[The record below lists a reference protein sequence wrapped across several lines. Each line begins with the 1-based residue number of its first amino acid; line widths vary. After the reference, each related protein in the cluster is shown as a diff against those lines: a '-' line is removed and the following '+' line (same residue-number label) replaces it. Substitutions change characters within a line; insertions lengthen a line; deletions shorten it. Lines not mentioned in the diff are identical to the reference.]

1 MCNSGGYRDSNVKR
15 HELLGSAEMFLP
27 KLDFTDPIKFA
38 RTGMCRSEFT
48 YVGINM
54 SEVIIGGGIRKDFAV
69 SDQIVSPKSIRRNAM
84 GRWRDLESEVQV
96 YKSLTNRKLESDLKK
111 IHLPMAALS
120 LGIRINNSPEKVKT
134 RRSILLKTCPK
145 KNI

>member
-69 SDQIVSPKSIRRNAM
+69 SDLISPQSRYARR
-84 GRWRDLESEVQV
+84 
-96 YKSLTNRKLESDLKK
+96 
-111 IHLPMAALS
+111 S
-120 LGIRINNSPEKVKT
+120 LGEAGASKWRYRCI
-134 RRSILLKTCPK
+134 K
-145 KNI
+145 KY